1 MTDLVT
7 FSHIDTNRF
16 GLPIGRAML
25 HSPHQL
31 PLLRDEALSGGL
43 AMLIVRCAVSD
54 LPTVQTLEAAGAF
67 LADTLLYFEVSTV
80 NVPQMTPIE
89 GISIRVAT
97 ETDAAEIEAVAAA
110 CFKDYQGHYHADPR
124 LDRAA
129 CDALYVDWAVRSV
142 TVAGVAEVVLVAERI
157 MAAGHTRLV
166 GFTTLRAADASTYDI
181 GLTAVHPQ
189 YQGQGINRVQLKQ
202 AQAWSSAMG
211 GKKLTISTQVGNIPS
226 QRAAVRAGF
235 VPSSA
240 FYTLHWWL

>member
-1 MTDLVT
+1 
-7 FSHIDTNRF
+7 
-16 GLPIGRAML
+16 
-25 HSPHQL
+25 
-31 PLLRDEALSGGL
+31 
-43 AMLIVRCAVSD
+43 MLIVRCAVSD

-226 QRAAVRAGF
+226 QRLPCAPDLCRAA
-235 VPSSA
+235 PSTPYIGGYDALGSSRRTAMFGLVGGTSSGLMPCSA
-240 FYTLHWWL
+240 S